1 MYSGYSCGVSMGS
14 TYPLTGIKVL
24 DFTSAMAGPFATML
38 LADLGAEVIKI
49 EPPTGDHARDWGP
62 PFYTDKYSAYFA
74 SVNRGKKSVVI
85 NLRDPKGKEVI
96 YKLVSKSRVVIESFR
111 PGVTTRLGID
121 YESLSKIN
129 PNIIYCSI
137 SGFGQYG
144 PYKDLPGYDLIAL
157 AMSGLMDLTGEP
169 DRPPVKFGV
178 PISDI
183 ITGMYAVIAILSAL
197 YLGIGCHID
206 LSLLDSSIS
215 ILTHQAG
222 YYFVTNEDP
231 KRLGSAHSSI
241 APYQAFKARDGYI
254 VVAVGNDSIWRDFCI
269 AIGKPE
275 LINDERFYTNSE
287 RVRHREE
294 LVKILEEL
302 LSKEGVDYW
311 VSKLRSAGIPVA
323 PVYRVSQALKDP
335 HVISRDM
342 VVEVQHRVLGTIK
355 MIANPIKYLTSN
367 VRVGMYRPPP
377 LLGEHTVEVLKE
389 LGYSDD
395 EVKSL
400 IRNGVV
406 ATHEEY

>member
-1 MYSGYSCGVSMGS
+1 MGS

-85 NLRDPKGKEVI
+85 NLRDPRGKEVI

>member
-1 MYSGYSCGVSMGS
+1 VYLGYLCGVGMGS

-302 LSKEGVDYW
+302 LSKESVDYW
-311 VSKLRSAGIPVA
+311 ISKLRSAGIPVA
-323 PVYRVSQALKDP
+323 PVYRVSQALTDP
-335 HVISRDM
+335 HVISRNI

-367 VRVGMYRPPP
+367 VRVGMYKPPP

>member
-1 MYSGYSCGVSMGS
+1 MGG

-38 LADLGAEVIKI
+38 LADLGAEVIKV

-62 PFYTDKYSAYFA
+62 PFYMEKYSAYFA

-85 NLRDPKGKEVI
+85 NLRDPKGREII
-96 YKLVSKSRVVIESFR
+96 YKLVSRSRIVIESFR
-111 PGVTTRLGID
+111 PGVTSRLGID

-197 YLGIGCHID
+197 YLGIGCYID

-254 VVAVGNDSIWRDFCI
+254 VVAVGNDSIWRDFCT

-335 HVISRDM
+335 HVVSRNM
-342 VVEVQHRVLGTIK
+342 VVEAQHKVVGTIK

-367 VRVGMYRPPP
+367 VGVGMYKPPP
-377 LLGEHTVEVLKE
+377 LLGEHTVEVLKD

-395 EVKSL
+395 EIRNL
-400 IRNGVV
+400 IRDGVV
-406 ATHEEY
+406 ATYYEF